1 MKIVLGISGAS
12 GSIYAQRILDYLC
25 ASPMVSR
32 VSVVMSKNAEDIA
45 HQEIG
50 GINIGGKGV
59 LYADNDFNA
68 PFASGSNFGDAMVVC
83 PCSMGTLGRIAGG
96 VSDSLIT
103 RAADVALKERR
114 RLVLVPRETPYSL
127 IHIRNMETITLAGGI
142 ICPAS
147 PSFYSKPK
155 DIVAAVDTVV
165 WRVLDLLGV
174 DNDGKR
180 WGAIS

>member
-1 MKIVLGISGAS
+1 MNIVLGISGAS
-12 GSIYAQRILDYLC
+12 GSIYAQRLLHYLDG
-25 ASPMVSR
+25 APEVSKI
-32 VSVVMSKNAEDIA
+32 SVVMSRNADEICR
-45 HQEIG
+45 QEVG
-50 GINIGGKGV
+50 GIHLGGKAV
-59 LYADNDFNA
+59 LYADNNFNA

-114 RLVLVPRETPYSL
+114 RLILVPRETPYSL

-142 ICPAS
+142 ICPAT
-147 PSFYSKPK
+147 PSFYSKPGN
-155 DIVAAVDTVV
+155 IEAVVDTVV

-174 DNDGKR
+174 GNEGKR
-180 WGAIS
+180 WGE

>member
-12 GSIYAQRILDYLC
+12 GSIYAQRLLHYLDG
-25 ASPMVSR
+25 APEVSKI
-32 VSVVMSKNAEDIA
+32 SVVMSRNADEICR
-45 HQEIG
+45 QEIG
-50 GINIGGKGV
+50 GIHLGGKAV
-59 LYADNDFNA
+59 LYSDNDFNA

-114 RLVLVPRETPYSL
+114 RLVLVIRETPYS
-127 IHIRNMETITLAGGI
+127 IVHIRNMETVTLAGGI

-147 PSFYSKPK
+147 PSFYSKPGN
-155 DIVAAVDTVV
+155 IEAVVDTVV
-165 WRVLDLLGV
+165 WRVLDLLSIKY
-174 DNDGKR
+174 DGKR
-180 WGAIS
+180 WGAID